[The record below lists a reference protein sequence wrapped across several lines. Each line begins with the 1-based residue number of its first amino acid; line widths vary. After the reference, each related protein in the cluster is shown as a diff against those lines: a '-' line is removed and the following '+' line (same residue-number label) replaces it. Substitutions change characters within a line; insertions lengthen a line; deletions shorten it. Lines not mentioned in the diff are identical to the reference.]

1 MCSGRKTKPETS
13 PMTLNA
19 SKGGP
24 DMDDNKNTEVENQTV
39 NTNEEQPKEAGTDPK
54 EDNKLDGDKL
64 VKKLQK
70 RIGKEQNEKH
80 SLQDQLNKA
89 NAKIKE
95 LQSGK
100 VNKDSLDIEETM
112 SKESEKDKEIASLRA
127 QIARRDNIKQTDEV
141 FKEAG
146 LTVSGD
152 VLNMVVVDDEKQT
165 YANVQALIKYTNQIQ
180 SGVKKDLL
188 KGSTPRTNGKPTMT
202 KDEIN
207 KIKDPIKRQQAI
219 ADNLSLYQH

>member
-1 MCSGRKTKPETS
+1 
-13 PMTLNA
+13 
-19 SKGGP
+19 
-24 DMDDNKNTEVENQTV
+24 MDENNNTEVQEPQVTDQLKD
-39 NTNEEQPKEAGTDPK
+39 TGTDPK
-54 EDNKLDGDKL
+54 EDKQLDGDKL

-80 SLQDQLNKA
+80 SLQEQLDKA

-100 VNKDSLDIEETM
+100 ANKDSLDIEATM

-146 LTVSGD
+146 LTVSDD

>member
-1 MCSGRKTKPETS
+1 
-13 PMTLNA
+13 MTLNA

-24 DMDDNKNTEVENQTV
+24 NMDDNKNTEVENQNATA
-39 NTNEEQPKEAGTDPK
+39 TNEQPKNDGTDSK
-54 EDNKLDGDKL
+54 EENKLDGDKL

-80 SLQDQLNKA
+80 SLQDQLDKA
-89 NAKIKE
+89 NAKIKQ

-100 VNKDSLDIEETM
+100 SIKDLSDED
-112 SKESEKDKEIASLRA
+112 KAKKAGDDKDKEIASLRA
-127 QIARRDNIKQTDEV
+127 QLTRRDNIKQTDEV

-146 LTVSGD
+146 LNVSDD
-152 VLNMVVVDDEKQT
+152 VLNMVVVDDDKQT

-188 KGSTPRTNGKPTMT
+188 KGSTPKINGKPSMT
-202 KDEIN
+202 KAEIA
-207 KIKDPIKRQQAI
+207 KIKDPLKRQKAI
-219 ADNLSLYQH
+219 AENLNLYQH

>member
-1 MCSGRKTKPETS
+1 
-13 PMTLNA
+13 
-19 SKGGP
+19 
-24 DMDDNKNTEVENQTV
+24 MDENNNTEVQEPQVTD
-39 NTNEEQPKEAGTDPK
+39 QPKDTGTDPK

-80 SLQDQLNKA
+80 SLQERLDKA

-100 VNKDSLDIEETM
+100 ANKDSLDIEATM

-146 LTVSGD
+146 LTVSDD

-219 ADNLSLYQH
+219 TDNLSLYQH

>member
-1 MCSGRKTKPETS
+1 MS

-24 DMDDNKNTEVENQTV
+24 NMDDNKNTEVEKQNVTE
-39 NTNEEQPKEAGTDPK
+39 TEEQPKNDGTDSK
-54 EDNKLDGDKL
+54 EEKQLDGDKL

-80 SLQDQLNKA
+80 SLQDQLDKA
-89 NAKIKE
+89 NEKIKQ

-100 VNKDSLDIEETM
+100 SIKDLSDED
-112 SKESEKDKEIASLRA
+112 KAKKAESDKDKKIASLEA
-127 QIARRDNIKQTDEV
+127 QITRRDNIKQTDEV

-146 LTVSGD
+146 LNVSDD
-152 VLNMVVVDDEKQT
+152 VLNMVVVDNDKQT

-180 SGVKKDLL
+180 SGVKRELL
-188 KGSTPRTNGKPTMT
+188 KGSTPKINGKPSMT
-202 KDEIN
+202 KAEIA
-207 KIKDPIKRQQAI
+207 KIKDPLKRQKAI
-219 ADNLSLYQH
+219 AENLDLYQH

>member
-1 MCSGRKTKPETS
+1 
-13 PMTLNA
+13 
-19 SKGGP
+19 
-24 DMDDNKNTEVENQTV
+24 MDENNNTEVQEPQVTD
-39 NTNEEQPKEAGTDPK
+39 QPKDTGTDPK

-80 SLQDQLNKA
+80 SLQERLDKA

-95 LQSGK
+95 LQPGK
-100 VNKDSLDIEETM
+100 ANKDSLDIEATM

-146 LTVSGD
+146 LTVSDD

>member
-1 MCSGRKTKPETS
+1 
-13 PMTLNA
+13 
-19 SKGGP
+19 
-24 DMDDNKNTEVENQTV
+24 MDDNKNTEVENQTV
-39 NTNEEQPKEAGTDPK
+39 NTNEEQPKEVGTDPK

-80 SLQDQLNKA
+80 SLQDQLDKA

-100 VNKDSLDIEETM
+100 TNKDSLDIEATM

-146 LTVSGD
+146 LTVSDD

-180 SGVKKDLL
+180 SGAKKDLL

-202 KDEIN
+202 RDEIN

>member
-1 MCSGRKTKPETS
+1 
-13 PMTLNA
+13 
-19 SKGGP
+19 
-24 DMDDNKNTEVENQTV
+24 MDDNKNTEVENQTV

-80 SLQDQLNKA
+80 SLQDQLDKA

-100 VNKDSLDIEETM
+100 VNKDSLDIEATI

-146 LTVSGD
+146 LTVSDD

>member
-80 SLQDQLNKA
+80 SLQDQLDKA

-100 VNKDSLDIEETM
+100 SIKDLSDED
-112 SKESEKDKEIASLRA
+112 KAKKADDDKDKEIERLRA
-127 QIARRDNIKQTDEV
+127 QLTRQANIKQTDEV

-146 LTVSGD
+146 LTVSDD
-152 VLNMVVVDDEKQT
+152 VLDMVVVDDDKQT